1 MLVLLGCNMIFVYLC
16 IQKPRYSIKV
26 IKGKDLIMITKI
38 KFYKPKN
45 RFTLVDEHRHYQA
58 RKTREKEVISMDK
71 WLMGT
76 DNELMITFADA
87 NGILHKNVSVDT
99 SKMLTYFDGD
109 DDFGDWQ
116 TFVWDFPTRFGHIF
130 VHALDNK
137 CYLNRKPIP
146 SSSVVISIK

>member
-1 MLVLLGCNMIFVYLC
+1 MIFVYLC

-26 IKGKDLIMITKI
+26 IKGKDWIMITKI

-87 NGILHKNVSVDT
+87 NGILHKNISINT
-99 SKMLTYFDGD
+99 SK
-109 DDFGDWQ
+109 
-116 TFVWDFPTRFGHIF
+116 I
-130 VHALDNK
+130 
-137 CYLNRKPIP
+137 LNHCFFCE
-146 SSSVVISIK
+146 

>member
-1 MLVLLGCNMIFVYLC
+1 MLGCNMILIYLC

-26 IKGKDLIMITKI
+26 IKGKDWTMITKI

-99 SKMLTYFDGD
+99 SNMLTYFDGD

>member
-1 MLVLLGCNMIFVYLC
+1 MLGCNIILIYLC

>member
-1 MLVLLGCNMIFVYLC
+1 MLGCNMILIYLC

-26 IKGKDLIMITKI
+26 IKGKDWIMITKI

-87 NGILHKNVSVDT
+87 NGRLHKNVSVDT

-116 TFVWDFPTRFGHIF
+116 TFVWDFPTRLGHIF

>member
-1 MLVLLGCNMIFVYLC
+1 MLGCNMILIYLC

-26 IKGKDLIMITKI
+26 IKGKDWIMITKI

-76 DNELMITFADA
+76 DNELRITFADA

-109 DDFGDWQ
+109 DDFGDWK

>member
-1 MLVLLGCNMIFVYLC
+1 MLGCNMILIYLC

-26 IKGKDLIMITKI
+26 IKGKDWIMITKI
-38 KFYKPKN
+38 KFYKQKN

>member
-1 MLVLLGCNMIFVYLC
+1 MLGCNMILIYLC

-26 IKGKDLIMITKI
+26 IKGKDWIMITKI

-45 RFTLVDEHRHYQA
+45 RFILVDEHRHYQA

-109 DDFGDWQ
+109 DDFGDWK

>member
-1 MLVLLGCNMIFVYLC
+1 MILIYLC

-76 DNELMITFADA
+76 DNELMITFSDA